1 MAPTL
6 DEMQA
11 PRAAVSEAET
21 PAMTNTVASAVTQ
34 VVHAVEESAHGATA
48 DAKFCC
54 VLTGQTTGGGYGGRG
69 GGLGGGIGGGDAGH
83 VASAVS
89 DATGTP
95 AATIWPA

>member
-1 MAPTL
+1 M
-6 DEMQA
+6 
-11 PRAAVSEAET
+11 AAVLVCGT
-21 PAMTNTVASAVTQ
+21 PASTKTVASGVMQ
-34 VVHAVEESAHGATA
+34 VVHAVAELEQGVTA
-48 DAKFCC
+48 DAKLSAE
-54 VLTGQTTGGGYGGRG
+54 LTGQVTGGGCG